1 MAKKT
6 HRLLK
11 AGMLAGAGAAAVMFT
26 KKYMQVQEEQ
36 KSDSDAEEKTEFSP
50 ETVNKGQ
57 AYFV

>member
-26 KKYMQVQEEQ
+26 KKYMQGQEEQ
-36 KSDSDAEEKTEFSP
+36 EDEE
-50 ETVNKGQ
+50 
-57 AYFV
+57 A